1 MNRRLA
7 LWLVAL
13 VAGAAALAQ
22 VLLTPP
28 STREQM
34 HLLAILAAPAVV
46 TAALVP
52 VLRRW
57 VSSRA
62 SVAGAALVVGLC
74 SLALGA
80 VTSSAASNAMFLSS
94 HDYRLFLVV
103 LALSCGIA
111 LVVGSQL
118 TRPLARDI
126 ARLGQVAERVAA
138 GDLTARTG
146 IERRDEVGRAA
157 HAVDSMVHTLHQ
169 AADEREQLAGARQML
184 FRSIGHDLRTP
195 LAAVRATVES
205 LQDGIAP
212 DPQRSLGVIAAEL
225 ANVEALLDQL
235 IEFARLEAGHSPMSG
250 EQVSAAEIAHE
261 AIEALAPIA
270 NRRAVRLELVALD
283 EGTLTAA
290 TLDVRRAVRNL
301 LDNAIRHSPPEGTIT
316 VHVASSDG
324 GVLLTVTDQGL
335 GFPPEFRDRAFEP
348 FTRADPARAHGGGHA
363 GLGLA
368 ITRALAAQH
377 GGRAWLGDGPGGVVH
392 LWFPEKE
399 HS

>member
-146 IERRDEVGRAA
+146 IERRGRPCCARRRL
-157 HAVDSMVHTLHQ
+157 D
-169 AADEREQLAGARQML
+169 GA
-184 FRSIGHDLRTP
+184 
-195 LAAVRATVES
+195 
-205 LQDGIAP
+205 
-212 DPQRSLGVIAAEL
+212 
-225 ANVEALLDQL
+225 
-235 IEFARLEAGHSPMSG
+235 
-250 EQVSAAEIAHE
+250 
-261 AIEALAPIA
+261 
-270 NRRAVRLELVALD
+270 
-283 EGTLTAA
+283 
-290 TLDVRRAVRNL
+290 
-301 LDNAIRHSPPEGTIT
+301 
-316 VHVASSDG
+316 HVASG
-324 GVLLTVTDQGL
+324 C
-335 GFPPEFRDRAFEP
+335 
-348 FTRADPARAHGGGHA
+348 
-363 GLGLA
+363 
-368 ITRALAAQH
+368 
-377 GGRAWLGDGPGGVVH
+377 
-392 LWFPEKE
+392 
-399 HS
+399 